1 MALTEYSYGEH
12 IYQGLLVL
20 TAKYYH
26 WIWTEIPLEGE
37 QWQKGII
44 HLLLLSH
51 TDTWL
56 VSKKQKAGLR

>member
-12 IYQGLLVL
+12 IYQALLAL
-20 TAKYYH
+20 TAKDSP
-26 WIWTEIPLEGE
+26 WTWAEIPLEGE
-37 QWQKGII
+37 QRQKGII

-56 VSKKQKAGLR
+56 VS